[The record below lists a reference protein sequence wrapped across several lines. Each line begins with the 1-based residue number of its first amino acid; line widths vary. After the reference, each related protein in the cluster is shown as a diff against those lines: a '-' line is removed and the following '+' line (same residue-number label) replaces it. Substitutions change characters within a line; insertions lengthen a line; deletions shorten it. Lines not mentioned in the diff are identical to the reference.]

1 MPGQLA
7 NYYGV
12 LGIPTLIL
20 LGKDGK
26 AISLNAARR
35 SITHELEKAFGPV
48 IAKAKDSEQ
57 K

>member
-7 NYYGV
+7 NYYGI

-26 AISLNAARR
+26 AISLNARGEAL
-35 SITHELEKAFGPV
+35 THELEKAFGPV
-48 IAKAKDSEQ
+48 VAKAKDEEQ